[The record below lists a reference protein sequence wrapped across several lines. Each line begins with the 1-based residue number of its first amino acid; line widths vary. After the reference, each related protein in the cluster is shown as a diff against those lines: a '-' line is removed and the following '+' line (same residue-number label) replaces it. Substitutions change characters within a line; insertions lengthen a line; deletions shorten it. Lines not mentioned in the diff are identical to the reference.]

1 MGNVLC
7 FVHATASTGG
17 YKSGRN
23 SDLEMPV
30 AASTGST
37 NSAGMPRLERFSQYQ
52 TWDCVVPM
60 RSASGFWPPA
70 STHARRRASVDMR
83 ERYSVLGKRQPR
95 NLWKTA
101 YLDFGTFVRMGE
113 AEKEA
118 FGRRVRER
126 REELGWSQ
134 PELSQRSGISQQHIS
149 HIERGLLKEPER
161 RAGRLAKALET
172 TEEWLLQGEGPK
184 GILPPIMSPGEVVDD
199 YGALDEIGR
208 REVSKLLRSLHA
220 TRKRPK

>member
-17 YKSGRN
+17 YKSGRS

-70 STHARRRASVDMR
+70 RAQARRRASVDMR
-83 ERYSVLGKRQPR
+83 ERYSVLGKGQPR

-101 YLDFGTFVRMGE
+101 YLDFGSHLCMGE
-113 AEKEA
+113 VDKQA

-126 REELGWSQ
+126 REELEWSQ
-134 PELSQRSGISQQHIS
+134 PELSRRSGISQQHIS
-149 HIERGLLKEPER
+149 HIERGFLKEPER

-172 TEEWLLQGEGPK
+172 TEEWLLRGDGPK
-184 GILPPIMSPGEVVDD
+184 GTLPPLMSPGEIVDD
-199 YGALDEIGR
+199 YGGMTEEERRRVSRMFREIAGTR
-208 REVSKLLRSLHA
+208 R
-220 TRKRPK
+220 RPK